1 MPMKK
6 VKCNYF
12 FILLIYW
19 VVSLWAER
27 NICIWFDRASN
38 NKNTVA
44 FKKIKGQKIVSERE
58 DDITVSKIVL
68 SCIKLSFQNNSGE
81 THRNKK
87 IYSSILVWKPF
98 YTFFNNRKLIT
109 YIEWTKKT
117 KYLMI
122 YTKTCIIKGSEVW
135 NINPIVEYWI

>member
-1 MPMKK
+1 MKK

-19 VVSLWAER
+19 VVSPWAER
-27 NICIWFDRASN
+27 NICIWFYRASN

-58 DDITVSKIVL
+58 DDITVNKIVL
-68 SCIKLSFQNNSGE
+68 SCRKLSFQNNLGE

-87 IYSSILVWKPF
+87 IYSSILV
-98 YTFFNNRKLIT
+98 
-109 YIEWTKKT
+109 
-117 KYLMI
+117 
-122 YTKTCIIKGSEVW
+122 
-135 NINPIVEYWI
+135 